1 MSDLLSS
8 EPSHVGLDPHDL
20 EKLNAPFYVSV
31 GVGRPRIIRSNT
43 ISSTTS
49 PVINTSGS
57 GDICQEMTAMT
68 DLIQTLQQQ
77 LEKQQEVIDGMQ
89 EKLAQ
94 NRAEAP
100 EITFSFFDEEDGFE
114 NEDDTYEDD
123 EGIVFDELNEAFLED
138 FLATGS
144 DSEDVDER
152 YDRLSGV
159 LQNLID
165 QAETVLERGE
175 SSGLSLHFRRG
186 SRSSV
191 VTISRSRRSSV
202 ESTIL
207 RRESVHKDFKKMD
220 KLVEDQEIA
229 EVDED
234 VQTLNGEDT
243 SESQKN
249 LRNASQ
255 NVDKL
260 GFEGSQEE
268 DLIAFLRKSL
278 SVQKATHDLPQIMTR
293 VIVDVAALCSILI
306 KTVSG
311 SVNSRRPTRRELA
324 LYLSLRNKYR
334 NNRISDTS

>member
-1 MSDLLSS
+1 MSDQLSS
-8 EPSHVGLDPHDL
+8 EAPHVGLDPHDL

-49 PVINTSGS
+49 PIINTSGS
-57 GDICQEMTAMT
+57 GDICQE
-68 DLIQTLQQQ
+68 TLQQQ

-100 EITFSFFDEEDGFE
+100 EITFSFFDDEGGYEHEDA
-114 NEDDTYEDD
+114 YD
-123 EGIVFDELNEAFLED
+123 EGIVFDEFNEAFLED
-138 FLATGS
+138 FLS
-144 DSEDVDER
+144 ESEDVDER

-202 ESTIL
+202 ESTVL
-207 RRESVHKDFKKMD
+207 RRESVNKEFKKMD
-220 KLVEDQEIA
+220 KLVEAQEFTEA
-229 EVDED
+229 EED
-234 VQTLNGEDT
+234 IQTLNGDEPLD
-243 SESQKN
+243 SQKGLSHSEDMHN
-249 LRNASQ
+249 LEFS
-255 NVDKL
+255 
-260 GFEGSQEE
+260 ESQEE
-268 DLIAFLRKSL
+268 DLFAFLKKSL
-278 SVQKATHDLPQIMTR
+278 SVEKAAHDLPQIMTR
-293 VIVDVAALCSILI
+293 VIVDVAALCSLLV
-306 KTVSG
+306 KAVSG
-311 SVNSRRPTRRELA
+311 SVKRPTVKELA
-324 LYLSLRNKYR
+324 LYLALRNKYR
-334 NNRISDTS
+334 NNRISNTS